1 MNEIFR
7 KFAEKTSE
15 VSGSSWT
22 FAGFL
27 LAIMLWFVVGFFMHY
42 SEQWQSLFDNSTNII
57 FLLLLLLMQN
67 TQNRDSKVIHLK
79 LNELLRAVEGARTG
93 LVHLE
98 NLSDADLERL
108 VGEFESLHKGRREAS
123 AHGEPAE
130 DVVGGLIPS
139 LDEVHNKNSASLPEA
154 EAVGSSKA

>member
-15 VSGSSWT
+15 IAGSSWT
-22 FAGFL
+22 FVGFL
-27 LAIMLWFVVGFFMHY
+27 LLIVAWLAAGYALHF
-42 SEQWQSLFDNSTNII
+42 SEHWQALFDNATNIL

-93 LVHLE
+93 MVRLE

-108 VGEFESLHKGRREAS
+108 IGEFELLRKLHLNKTENGDS
-123 AHGEPAE
+123 A
-130 DVVGGLIPS
+130 DSIVGGVIPP
-139 LDEVHNKNSASLPEA
+139 LDEKEMRPPASPPDEA
-154 EAVGSSKA
+154 TPVSRQN